1 MTQPGYGII
10 PLDVGKTTTTSN
22 HWRFGWSRDHTH
34 LSPLTVSKTLHALVR
49 RVLKTHPDRWKI
61 LRFDMGADHSPVTGK
76 PPPHFD
82 R

>member
-1 MTQPGYGII
+1 LLENSEVRLLKY
-10 PLDVGKTTTTSN
+10 
-22 HWRFGWSRDHTH
+22 

-82 R
+82 RWIFLSIN